1 MNLQSERIADA
12 CRQLGLYALPEAW
25 PSIAEHHLAQEG
37 SYADFIEK
45 LLAEEL
51 KAKTQRTKATLLK
64 FAGLPNIKTLEEYDF
79 NFASGVPK
87 AQLTELSGLSFIERH
102 ENVVMLGPSGV
113 GKTHLAIALG
123 YKAIMASTKVRFI
136 TAADLMLQLATAHN
150 QGKLK
155 TYLQRVVMSPKLLI
169 IDEIGY
175 LPFGRE
181 EANLFF
187 NVVAKRYER
196 GSTLLTS
203 NLPFSQWAGAFAN
216 DTTLTAAML
225 DRLLRHCHVIQ
236 ISGESYRL
244 KDKKKIGI
252 APIIGEI

>member
-79 NFASGVPK
+79 NFRQRAS

-102 ENVVMLGPSGV
+102 ENVVMLGPSGGV
-113 GKTHLAIALG
+113 
-123 YKAIMASTKVRFI
+123 
-136 TAADLMLQLATAHN
+136 
-150 QGKLK
+150 
-155 TYLQRVVMSPKLLI
+155 
-169 IDEIGY
+169 
-175 LPFGRE
+175 
-181 EANLFF
+181 
-187 NVVAKRYER
+187 KR
-196 GSTLLTS
+196 
-203 NLPFSQWAGAFAN
+203 
-216 DTTLTAAML
+216 
-225 DRLLRHCHVIQ
+225 I
-236 ISGESYRL
+236 
-244 KDKKKIGI
+244 
-252 APIIGEI
+252 